1 MSSER
6 TQETNR
12 FQVDLSGMVDLL
24 SRHLYS
30 GPQVYVRELLQNGV
44 DAITA
49 RRLSDPAAPAQISLT
64 VGDGVIEVLDTGAG
78 LTAAEAEELLATIGR
93 SSKRDPQLG
102 LGRTE
107 YIGQFGI
114 GMLAAFMI
122 ASRIEVVSRSARTEA
137 LPVRWV
143 GHDNGTFDVEEL
155 NDDEMTEPGTRVR
168 LVVRPDVASWASFET
183 VCALARE
190 YGAFLPFA
198 VTVEGPDVEAVA
210 VSQPVLPWQHPH
222 ASGTARSAALRAYCE
237 QELGFTPLAH
247 IDLDVPLAGVSG
259 VAFVLPQAV
268 AAGTHSHRVYVK
280 RMLLSARTE
289 GLVPD
294 WAFFVRVVADT
305 ALSPTASREALH
317 DDEILEATRDELG
330 AQLRAWARRT
340 LTNDTQLARD
350 FISTHHLA
358 LRSLAVSDEEM
369 LDLVALTLPYETTDG
384 PLTLAEATRNGELLY
399 TTTTEA
405 YRRVATVARAQGL
418 VVVNAGYV
426 YDADIMQRLGA
437 GGWVVRELGSSDL
450 VQVFREVPGARADEF
465 ASALLAAQRVLASED
480 CDVIIREF
488 DPQSVPAIL
497 LRDREGDFQREL
509 NSEREQ
515 HGDAW
520 GDLLGS
526 FAEADA
532 APSRTLVLNDS
543 SPLARQLLNSG
554 GEVFEA
560 GLRSL
565 YLSAVMLAGEGLRAR
580 EVEAMNDSLS
590 VLLGASLKGTQR

>member
-1 MSSER
+1 
-6 TQETNR
+6 
-12 FQVDLSGMVDLL
+12 MVDLL

-49 RRLSDPAAPAQISLT
+49 RQLSDPQASAQISLR
-64 VGDGVIEVLDTGAG
+64 VADGVVEVHDTGAG

-102 LGRTE
+102 LGRSE

-114 GMLAAFMI
+114 GMLAAFMV
-122 ASRIEVVSRSARTEA
+122 ASRIEVVSRSAKGDA

-143 GHDNGTFDVEEL
+143 GHDDGTFDVEEL
-155 NDDEMTEPGTRVR
+155 GDSEMTEPGTRVR
-168 LVVRPDVASWASFET
+168 LVVRTEMASWATFET
-183 VCALARE
+183 VASLAKE
-190 YGAFLPFA
+190 YGAFLPFP
-198 VTVEGPDVEAVA
+198 VTVEAADSEPVV
-210 VSQPVLPWQHPH
+210 VSRPELPWQVQYP
-222 ASGTARSAALRAYCE
+222 SGAARTAALTAYCE

-259 VAFVLPQAV
+259 VAFILPQAV

-305 ALSPTASREALH
+305 GLNPTASREALH

-340 LTNDTQLARD
+340 LTNESQLART
-350 FISTHHLA
+350 FIETHHLA

-384 PLTLAEATRNGELLY
+384 MLTLAEATRNGELLY

-450 VQVFREVPGARADEF
+450 VQVFRELDDARTGEVAQSVE
-465 ASALLAAQRVLASED
+465 AARRVLASED

-509 NSEREQ
+509 RSEREQ

-526 FAEADA
+526 FAEPEAG
-532 APSRTLVLNDS
+532 PSRTLVLNDS
-543 SPLARQLLNSG
+543 SPVARQLLNAR
-554 GEVFEA
+554 GEVFDA
-560 GLRSL
+560 GLTSL